1 MTMGLLALVA
11 SEEAAA
17 GAPMSPFE
25 VNFGLFFWTWA
36 VFIVLFFLLKKF
48 AWPSILKATEEREQT
63 IERQLRETAEMNA
76 QAQQA
81 LEENRRLLAET
92 RASVHQLVA
101 DGKAMAEKERAVALE
116 KTKQE
121 QDELL
126 ARAKREIQAE
136 RERAVAEL
144 RREAVD
150 LSLAA
155 ASKLVGQRLQGD
167 ADRALVMNYLNTL
180 GEQN

>member
-1 MTMGLLALVA
+1 MPMVLLALLVA
-11 SEEAAA
+11 DTPA

-36 VFIVLFFLLKKF
+36 VFIVLFFILKKF
-48 AWPSILKATEEREQT
+48 AWPSILRATEEREQAL
-63 IERQLRETAEMNA
+63 EKQLADTARMHGEA
-76 QAQQA
+76 KQA
-81 LEENRRLLAET
+81 LEEQKRLLAET
-92 RASVHQLVA
+92 RASVHQLIA
-101 DGKAMAEKERAVALE
+101 EGKTMAEKERAIALE

-121 QDELL
+121 QGELL
-126 ARAKREIQAE
+126 ARARREIGAE

-155 ASKLVGQRLQGD
+155 ASKLVGQRLDSD
-167 ADRALVMNYLNTL
+167 ADRTLVLDYLGKL
-180 GEQN
+180 GEQH